1 MKLIFPALK
10 TVLKHKLISTHFLK
24 KGMGTFFS
32 FLKAFCFNFLHLL
45 KTVTAAFCFF
55 VFHNALFFG
64 YFILHIGKYIINGH
78 SV

>member
-1 MKLIFPALK
+1 
-10 TVLKHKLISTHFLK
+10 
-24 KGMGTFFS
+24 MGACFS